1 MNLWRGLAGTGFTA
15 AGIPAVL
22 VTCDGVL
29 LAAPQHMLVL
39 VAPQDKARRWVIQA
53 SGRIGNKQLS
63 LIPLGLKRVPVEK
76 SIQFT

>member
-1 MNLWRGLAGTGFTA
+1 M
-15 AGIPAVL
+15 
-22 VTCDGVL
+22 TCDGVL
-29 LAAPQHMLVL
+29 LAAPRHMLVL
-39 VAPQDKARRWVIQA
+39 IGPNDKARGRVIQA